1 VKNGFIPGEP
11 RANGAT
17 SAKQESVLVRWI
29 ATYYMQ
35 TLEQLGD
42 SQSGEQ
48 TRAVKC
54 LYFSIEKI
62 RMGTAMTRNMQA
74 QRCDR
79 RND

>member
-17 SAKQESVLVRWI
+17 SAKQESTLVQWI

-35 TLEQLGD
+35 TLEQLGG

-62 RMGTAMTRNMQA
+62 RKRTAMMTSMQA
-74 QRCDR
+74 
-79 RND
+79 